1 MPPFS
6 PRPDQRRHGPRS
18 RTAASASCLLVT
30 ILAANQAA
38 ARDAPASLPYLQLS
52 APVALRFAAAPV
64 LRPPPPPL
72 GRAQGPAPASEPTP
86 GTEPLLHPDE
96 APANPPPDAPS
107 GTVPTLPPTPVVD
120 ESVPP
125 AQPPPEPPPVTRGLP
140 LLPDDFARPAPLG
153 VEEFL
158 PFFAPPPRPVS
169 RATYEIK

>member
-6 PRPDQRRHGPRS
+6 PRPDHRRLSPRS
-18 RTAASASCLLVT
+18 RTGASASCLLLT

-52 APVALRFAAAPV
+52 SPVALRFAAAPA
-64 LRPPPPPL
+64 LRAPPPPL
-72 GRAQGPAPASEPTP
+72 GRPAQPLPSTEPPPPTERPDNSPANLPADPLPAPT
-86 GTEPLLHPDE
+86 
-96 APANPPPDAPS
+96 PPDAATP
-107 GTVPTLPPTPVVD
+107 GAENPPTPTA
-120 ESVPP
+120 PLT
-125 AQPPPEPPPVTRGLP
+125 EPPPVTRGLP
-140 LLPDDFARPAPLG
+140 LLPDDFARPTPLS